1 MSEIAKAYG
10 ESDAGVDALKTR
22 GQYLTKMTDEDEE
35 KEEEED
41 ETGKEG
47 TLIDSSER
55 RGETAD
61 VVKG

>member
-1 MSEIAKAYG
+1 MSGGIFRMSEIAKAYG

-47 TLIDSSER
+47 TLI
-55 RGETAD
+55 TAL
-61 VVKG
+61 